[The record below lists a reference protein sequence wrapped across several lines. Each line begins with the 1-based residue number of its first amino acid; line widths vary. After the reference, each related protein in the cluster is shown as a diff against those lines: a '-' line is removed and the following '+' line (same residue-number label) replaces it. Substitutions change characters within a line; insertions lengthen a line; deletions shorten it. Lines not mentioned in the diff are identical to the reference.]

1 MRTTSRRAVVLALAL
16 AVPSLLRAQEPTP
29 APSPSEAPK
38 AKPASAPAREPA
50 REDYSQP
57 GPARAW
63 NVRIELTL
71 TDRSGTNLP
80 VVKSA
85 TLTLADHARGSV
97 RSLSQVQS
105 GATVD
110 QPRELPLDVDA
121 RPRIDGGGKVGLEL
135 TVDYRSIDLSDKESK
150 FYPSAGLR
158 FSGNI
163 FLENGKPTLV
173 AQAADPVSDRRIT
186 LEAKATILR

>member
-1 MRTTSRRAVVLALAL
+1 MQTTAQRAVVLALAL

-38 AKPASAPAREPA
+38 AKSAAAPVAEPA
-50 REDYSQP
+50 REYLHP
-57 GPARAW
+57 EPARAW
-63 NVRIELTL
+63 NVRIELTV
-71 TDRSGTNLP
+71 TDRSGTNPP

-85 TLTLADHARGSV
+85 TLTLANDARGSV

-105 GATVD
+105 GASVD
-110 QPRELPLDVDA
+110 QVRELPLDIDA
-121 RPRIDGGGKVGLEL
+121 YPRIDAGGKVGLEL
-135 TVDYRSIDLSDKESK
+135 KVDYRSIDRSDKESK

-173 AQAADPVSDRRIT
+173 AQSADPVSDRKVT
-186 LEAKATILR
+186 LEAKATIIR